1 MTATETTSVTMP
13 PTPVRRCAAT
23 RNDRGSSAIE
33 LVLVTPVLIA
43 LVFGLIQTAL
53 VWNARH
59 TVSAAAQHGARE
71 ARTNTALSPT
81 ISTSGYTDGGSAE
94 EPADDAQVRTSTLSY
109 LRQMGGQ
116 GLQNPT
122 VAIRHDGTFVIVT
135 VSGTTL
141 GVLPG
146 TTVRVSSSSRTPV
159 EGFRP

>member
-1 MTATETTSVTMP
+1 MEMATAATA
-13 PTPVRRCAAT
+13 RRCAAS

-53 VWNARH
+53 VWNTRH

-71 ARTNTALSPT
+71 ARSSTALT
-81 ISTSGYTDGGSAE
+81 TSIGTSAGDDD
-94 EPADDAQVRTSTLSY
+94 PAGDAQVRAGTLSY
-109 LRQMGGQ
+109 LRQIGGR

-122 VAIRHDGTFVIVT
+122 VAIRHDGSFVVVT
-135 VSGTTL
+135 VSGTTV

-146 TTVRVSSSSRTPV
+146 TTVRVSSSSRTPA